1 VVTGNKVAKLAF
13 QAAEVR
19 KPPANRPLAQI
30 AINKRQS
37 IADSFLARGRPA
49 RPESSRVS
57 GVGDGD

>member
-1 VVTGNKVAKLAF
+1 VIIGNKVANIAF

-30 AINKRQS
+30 AIKKRQS
-37 IADSFLARGRPA
+37 IADSFLACGRPA
-49 RPESSRVS
+49 RPESMWIS